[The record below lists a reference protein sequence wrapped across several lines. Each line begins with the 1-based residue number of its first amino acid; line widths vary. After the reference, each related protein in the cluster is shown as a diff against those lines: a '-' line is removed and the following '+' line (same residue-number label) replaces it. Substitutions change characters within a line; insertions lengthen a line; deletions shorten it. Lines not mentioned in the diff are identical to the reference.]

1 MAALDDGKPPGSA
14 DRAPGPLSTSELPSE
29 VYRSFFDH
37 AREGRAIIERSGRI
51 ATFNAAFADFCE
63 LPADRVLELGVGGLI
78 ESLVDREADPE
89 AVEKVG
95 AFLGRYLASDAE
107 LGRSPPTTIPV
118 RTAQGRKRVAEVTL
132 FPVEIEGDFLIA
144 ALVRDVTEA
153 AQAASFLE
161 RAVAQRELL
170 LKELVH
176 RIKNNVALIASLLS
190 FARREMETERDAEV
204 VKQARDRLMAVSLLY
219 DIIHGSGDFN
229 TVLLD
234 AYLER
239 LARAVEGST
248 GCRPI
253 EFAVE
258 PVVIEQKAA
267 LPVGLVV
274 NELLTNALKYA
285 WRDRPQGLLRLSGRA
300 SDGKVVVTVEDDG
313 DGMKE
318 GWKPGLG
325 TTIGQALA
333 DQLDGSLTRAP
344 RAGGGTVATLSFP
357 A

>member
-1 MAALDDGKPPGSA
+1 MAATDDGIPPGSA
-14 DRAPGPLSTSELPSE
+14 GRAPGPLPTSGLPPE

-51 ATFNAAFADFCE
+51 ASFNAAFTEFCE
-63 LPADRVLELGVGGLI
+63 LPADRVLELGAGGLI
-78 ESLVDREADPE
+78 KSLIDREADPE
-89 AVEKVG
+89 AVVKVS
-95 AFLGRYLASDAE
+95 AFLDRYLTNDAD
-107 LGRSPPTTIPV
+107 LGLSPPATIPV
-118 RTAQGRKRVAEVTL
+118 RTARGRKRVAELTL
-132 FPVEIEGDFLIA
+132 FPVQVDGDFLVA
-144 ALVRDVTEA
+144 AIVRDVTEA
-153 AQAASFLE
+153 SQAARFLE

-176 RIKNNVALIASLLS
+176 RIKNNVSLIASLLS
-190 FARREMETERDAEV
+190 FARREMETERDAEI

-219 DIIHGSGDFN
+219 NIIHGSGDFN

-258 PVVIEQKAA
+258 PLVIEQKAA

-285 WRDRPQGLLRLSGRA
+285 WRDRPQGLLRLQGRVK
-300 SDGKVVVTVEDDG
+300 DGRIEVSVEDDG

-318 GWKPGLG
+318 GWTPGLG

-333 DQLDGSLTRAP
+333 EQLDGTLVHVP
-344 RAGGGTVATLSFP
+344 REGGGTMAILSFP

>member
-1 MAALDDGKPPGSA
+1 MPGTDDGRRTVPQDDA
-14 DRAPGPLSTSELPSE
+14 RVPLSDSELPSS
-29 VYRSFFDH
+29 VYRTFFDH
-37 AREGRAIIERSGRI
+37 AREGRAIIKRSGAI
-51 ATFNAAFADFCE
+51 ASFNTAFAEFCE
-63 LPADRVLELGVGGLI
+63 LPSERVMKLGASGLI
-78 ESLVDREADPE
+78 EKLVDREGEPE
-89 AVEKVG
+89 AAARVRD
-95 AFLGRYLASDAE
+95 FLVRYLSSGVE
-107 LGRSPPTTIPV
+107 LERSPPTQIPV
-118 RTAQGRKRVAEVTL
+118 RTAKGRKRVAEVTL
-132 FPVEIEGDFLIA
+132 FPVELDGDFLIA
-144 ALVRDVTEA
+144 AIVRDVTEA
-153 AQAASFLE
+153 AQAARFLE
-161 RAVAQRELL
+161 RAVTQRDIL

-176 RIKNNVALIASLLS
+176 RIKNNVSLIASLLS

-204 VKQARDRLMAVSLLY
+204 IKQARDRLMAVSLLY

-248 GCRPI
+248 GCNPI
-253 EFAVE
+253 EFAVQ
-258 PVVIEQKAA
+258 PVVIRQNAA

-285 WRDRPQGLLRLSGRA
+285 WRDRPQGLLKVRGGA
-300 SDGKVVVTVEDDG
+300 SDGMVSIAVEDDG

-325 TTIGQALA
+325 TTIGTALA
-333 DQLDGSLTRAP
+333 EQLDGTLVHAP
-344 RAGGGTVATLSFP
+344 REGGGTVATLTFP

>member
-1 MAALDDGKPPGSA
+1 MAKMKDGKPAADANRVTGPPG
-14 DRAPGPLSTSELPSE
+14 DSELPHE
-29 VYRSFFDH
+29 VYRSFYDH
-37 AREGRAIIERSGRI
+37 AREGRAIIKRSGEM
-51 ATFNAAFADFCE
+51 ASFNAAFADFCE
-63 LPADRVLELGVGGLI
+63 LPPERVTKLGAGGLI
-78 ESLVDREADPE
+78 ESLVDRDGDPE
-89 AVEKVG
+89 AFQRVR
-95 AFLGRYLASDAE
+95 AFLNRYLSSGVE
-107 LGRSPPTTIPV
+107 LERSPPTQIPV
-118 RTAQGRKRVAEVTL
+118 RTAKGRKRVAEVTL
-132 FPVEIEGDFLIA
+132 FPVELDGDFLIA
-144 ALVRDVTEA
+144 AIVRDVTETT
-153 AQAASFLE
+153 QAARFLE
-161 RAVAQRELL
+161 RAVAQRDLL

-204 VKQARDRLMAVSLLY
+204 IKQARDRLMAVSLLY

-234 AYLER
+234 GYLER

-253 EFAVE
+253 EFAVG
-258 PVVIEQKAA
+258 PLVIEQRAA

-300 SDGKVVVTVEDDG
+300 SDGKIEVTVEDDG

-325 TTIGQALA
+325 TTIGKALA
-333 DQLDGSLTRAP
+333 EQLDGTLNHAA
-344 RAGGGTVATLSFP
+344 RAGGGTVATLTFP